1 MIMTLKLS
9 ENLKKFLL
17 QNWVCYILVML
28 IAFGLKFHYSKAG
41 SDTLIWILA
50 PTANL
55 VEWASGIPFE
65 YEARTGFVN
74 TAQRLII
81 APSCAGVNF
90 LIVAFCMAAFCGL
103 HLFHRQIPKLLWL
116 TISGLSAYVLTIATN
131 TLRIISSIY
140 IYRMDIYGGWLTPE
154 RMHRLA
160 GIVIYFFF
168 LCLFYMIINKGLH
181 HLRLKFKR
189 KSSGEIGPGRRRSDY
204 VRWPS
209 ITVTPLFWYALI
221 TLGVP
226 LMNAAY
232 VGNGARFAEHIG
244 TVACG
249 CIIVMAAVF
258 LIQWLWQ
265 RVKKYMRHFA

>member
-1 MIMTLKLS
+1 MLKLS

-17 QNWVCYILVML
+17 QNWFCYILVML
-28 IAFGLKFHYSKAG
+28 ITFGLKIHYSKAG
-41 SDTLIWILA
+41 SDALIWILA

-55 VEWASGIPFE
+55 VEWTSGIPFE
-65 YEARTGFVN
+65 YEAQTGFVN
-74 TAQRLII
+74 TAQRFII

-103 HLFHRQIPKLLWL
+103 HLLRRQMHKLLWL
-116 TISGLSAYVLTIATN
+116 AISGLSAYVLTIAVN

-154 RMHRLA
+154 RMHRMA

-168 LCLFYMIINKGLH
+168 LCLFYMIINKGLDR
-181 HLRLKFKR
+181 LRLRICR
-189 KSSGEIGPGRRRSDY
+189 KSSGDIRPEHGRSDY
-204 VRWPS
+204 FRWTS

-232 VGNGARFAEHIG
+232 IGNATRFAEHIG
-244 TVACG
+244 TVICG
-249 CIIVMAAVF
+249 CIIVMAAFF
-258 LIQWLWQ
+258 LIRWGWQ
-265 RVKKYMRHFA
+265 RVKKYMKHFA